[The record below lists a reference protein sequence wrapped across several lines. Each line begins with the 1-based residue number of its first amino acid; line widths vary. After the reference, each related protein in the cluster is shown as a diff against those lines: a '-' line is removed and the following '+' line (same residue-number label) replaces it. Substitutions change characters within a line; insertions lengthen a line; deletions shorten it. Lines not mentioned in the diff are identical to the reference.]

1 MGVRLHERTTALITV
16 AVVVTLIVA
25 ILIAVSRASGPGRD
39 ARAYPADR
47 GTISLTGALA
57 RSHLVVPD
65 CLTHDLGYAVPG
77 PSHDLYL
84 QVNGNESCMDRFLG
98 LNRLAEQDAPLVLPD
113 WAVDG
118 RAAALGW
125 TIDAQGGLVLYTA
138 APAPDHHIDALVHAL
153 SDGSAVT
160 AYVRAT

>member
-1 MGVRLHERTTALITV
+1 MIVTV
-16 AVVVTLIVA
+16 GVVTVLIAV

-47 GTISLTGALA
+47 GTISLTRALA
-57 RSHLVVPD
+57 RSHVIVPD
-65 CLTHDLGYAVPG
+65 CLAPGLRYAVPG

-84 QVNGNESCMDRFLG
+84 QLTGSEPCMDRFTG
-98 LNRLAEQDAPLVLPD
+98 LNALTDEGPAATLPG
-113 WAVDG
+113 WAVDD

-125 TIDAQGGLVLYTA
+125 TLDTHLGFALHTA
-138 APAPDHHIDALVHAL
+138 TPAPDHHIEALIREL
-153 SDGSAVT
+153 SDRSAFT